1 MKISVSTY
9 FLVTILYCFLNLPV
23 FPQQTERTP
32 FAFEFPELNT
42 GQITEPKSY
51 VSRTDVNV
59 VKFWILNPDADAI
72 EWSKIKVRINRQSA
86 NIACSQNAASAGKVL
101 RCDLNR
107 IAGFR
112 LQAKENFFEIEA
124 VSRDAKRFYGSFI
137 VITNAAAAVKQTE
150 AKIKTGSAQ
159 NGENSPATTKGSSQM
174 GFSGRK
180 FAVVIGVSEY
190 QYNDIGLN
198 NLSYADKDAEAL
210 NDWMTRAGG
219 FNPQNILYLTNKNA
233 TLSAVRDSLNRF
245 LSKATETDLVLFF
258 LAGHG
263 TPDPF
268 NPRELY
274 FLVYDSKVADLKN
287 TGFPMTELKQIID
300 TKLKSKRAI
309 FLLDTCHSAGVSGR
323 KIVVAPRDNKAAGK
337 TGKNEREIGERKLE
351 REVEVRNDINE
362 ASARLF
368 SSSGRAILTSSDI
381 NETSRESESWGGG
394 HGVFTWALLNGLR
407 GNADLNF
414 DKIISTDELFT
425 FVRQTV
431 RAETNEKQNPR
442 LFSNLSS
449 SLEMAVIK

>member
-1 MKISVSTY
+1 MKKIISTS
-9 FLVTILYCFLNLPV
+9 FLLTILYCLLNLSA
-23 FPQQTERTP
+23 FAQQTERAP
-32 FAFEFPELNT
+32 FAFELPELTT
-42 GQITEPKSY
+42 GQVTDAKSY
-51 VSRTDVNV
+51 VARTDVNA
-59 VKFWILNPDADAI
+59 VKFWILNPIADSFD
-72 EWSKIKVRINRQSA
+72 WGKIKVRINRQSA
-86 NIACSQNAASAGKVL
+86 NTSCSQNAATAGKVL

-112 LQAKENFFEIEA
+112 LQPKENLFEIEA
-124 VSRDAKRFYGSFI
+124 VSRDGKRYYASFV
-137 VITNAAAAVKQTE
+137 VITDAAAQRT
-150 AKIKTGSAQ
+150 AKT
-159 NGENSPATTKGSSQM
+159 NSDGTTKISTSQM

-198 NLSYADKDAEAL
+198 NLSYADKDADAL
-210 NDWMTRAGG
+210 NEWMLQSGG

-245 LSKATETDLVLFF
+245 LSKATENDLVLFF

-309 FLLDTCHSAGVSGR
+309 FLLDTCHSAGISGK
-323 KIVVAPRDNKAAGK
+323 KIVVTQRDDKTAGK
-337 TGKNEREIGERKLE
+337 TKKGDRDVGERKLE
-351 REVEVRNDINE
+351 REVEIKNDVNE
-362 ASARLF
+362 VSARLF
-368 SSSGRAILTSSDI
+368 SSNGRAILTSSDI
-381 NETSRESESWGGG
+381 SETSRESNVWGGG

-407 GNADLNF
+407 GSADSNS
-414 DKIISTDELFT
+414 DKIISTDELFN

-431 RAETNEKQNPR
+431 RAETKEKQNPR
-442 LFSNLSS
+442 LFSNLNS
-449 SLEMAVIK
+449 SLEIAIIK